1 MKPKHQLTKERVR
14 ELFGVER
21 YDPKN
26 KAARRLK
33 PDEFEA
39 AFGVRPHPKMRAK
52 AKQRA
57 AVANEAFS
65 EMYRLYDM
73 SSLVIFRAA
82 ADELHN
88 VAIKNMSEC
97 PEFVLDYMRKKLEA
111 EAVKKL
117 NAKKVARLRAAIAK
131 AEAGLRVLV

>member
-21 YDPKN
+21 YDPKG
-26 KAARRLK
+26 KATRRLT

-39 AFGVRPHPKMRAK
+39 TFKVRPHPKMRSK

-57 AVANEAFS
+57 AAANEAFS

-73 SSLVIFRAA
+73 SSLTIFRAA

-97 PEFVLDYMRKKLEA
+97 PAFVLEYMRKKLEH
-111 EAVKKL
+111 ETIKKL
-117 NAKKVARLRAAIAK
+117 NAKKVARLRSVIEK